1 MKKYVFMTLASI
13 ALAMPVNAQFFHG
26 LVEKAVE
33 KQVEKKVAEK
43 VSPKSANQ
51 SGSDQ
56 EDKSYIETDL
66 QNIVAGG
73 FEAKEPKQHTLT
85 KALWRGSREHWTT
98 VLPNK

>member
-43 VSPKSANQ
+43 VSPKSA
-51 SGSDQ
+51 D
-56 EDKSYIETDL
+56 
-66 QNIVAGG
+66 
-73 FEAKEPKQHTLT
+73 
-85 KALWRGSREHWTT
+85 
-98 VLPNK
+98 